1 MDVRIVKSVI
11 ILLVVSLSLFLQN
24 KQKKGTEIQK
34 VFNRSLKELKN
45 SRMEEE
51 GGEGLRQKEGI
62 EGAVVGAQG
71 RNQLE
76 QRETK
81 GF

>member
-1 MDVRIVKSVI
+1 MVRRRCRRASLEISLRAVKMDVRIVKSVI

-62 EGAVVGAQG
+62 
-71 RNQLE
+71 
-76 QRETK
+76 
-81 GF
+81 